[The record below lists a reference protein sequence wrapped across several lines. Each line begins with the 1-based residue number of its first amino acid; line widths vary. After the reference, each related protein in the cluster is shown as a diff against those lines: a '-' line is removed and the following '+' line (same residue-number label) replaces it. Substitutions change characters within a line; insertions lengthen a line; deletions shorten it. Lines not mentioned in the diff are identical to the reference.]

1 MRTFLFVSIVL
12 AACGTAVGQQNLDL
26 AQMHNWT
33 IVVAKDAIP
42 SEQYAAEEF
51 QGLFRQAAGLD
62 LPIQNAAPKSTGNI
76 FIGPGAGLAA
86 SPVALQVD
94 DLGEEGLRIRIQAD
108 NIAIAGGRPRG
119 TLYGVYEF
127 MEKYLGIR
135 FLTFDHTY
143 IPQKTSWSIPCED
156 YQYIPP
162 FSFRWSYYK
171 ENADHPEFAAKL
183 RVNTTTTDEKIG
195 GITRQSLINHSL
207 YRLLPVEQFGKDHPE
222 YFALVDGK
230 RVLEIGGGG
239 PEVCVTNPEV
249 IEIVAQN
256 VIKELDQ
263 NPGQKNISVSQND
276 NDAYCRCER
285 CEEINRREGTPMGS
299 HLAFVNAV
307 AERVEKKYPDVKIGT
322 LAYWYTRKAPK
333 TIKPRKN
340 VQIQLCSIE
349 CCTLHPINDPD
360 CSRNREFCKD
370 MEDWGKICDDIW
382 VWNYNTN
389 FRCYDL
395 PFPNLRSIGPN
406 VQYFLQNHVK
416 GLFMQ
421 ANGNGNTG
429 EMCDLRNYVIS
440 RCIWDPSR
448 NSWDLVQE
456 FCRLHYADA
465 AQPIMDYLTML
476 HDNAEACGMHP
487 GCFPSTAEVG
497 LTPEISLKS
506 LAYFDR
512 ALHSTKDNAVRAR
525 VEKASICAHKAVLET
540 CATLEYKDGEYIVGL
555 PKPQRHVIDRYIDL
569 CKRYNMS
576 MAAETR
582 PAADYFKEITEA
594 VGRRYAAQRIENPV
608 WQLTIIPED
617 SGKIVE
623 MIHKPSGRNM
633 LAPREGGGRL
643 GDPFWIGTIREVRLT
658 GDGWKSPGPFHAV
671 ADANGLQLTCDFPD
685 GSVLVRR
692 IGFRADE
699 PEKIRFETFVIQE
712 GAEPQGYQFKL
723 IPHFCTF
730 TRSEDSAVFTAYV
743 KTDKWMPF
751 NKDWQGNKGP
761 LEDLLQKGTGECA
774 LFNHEAKCGILL
786 KYRPEQFVKAGLW
799 WAPPCQQANLELT
812 TKPVELK
819 TGQVLTFGY
828 SCEYLDKAPM

>member
-1 MRTFLFVSIVL
+1 
-12 AACGTAVGQQNLDL
+12 
-26 AQMHNWT
+26 
-33 IVVAKDAIP
+33 
-42 SEQYAAEEF
+42 
-51 QGLFRQAAGLD
+51 
-62 LPIQNAAPKSTGNI
+62 
-76 FIGPGAGLAA
+76 
-86 SPVALQVD
+86 
-94 DLGEEGLRIRIQAD
+94 
-108 NIAIAGGRPRG
+108 
-119 TLYGVYEF
+119 
-127 MEKYLGIR
+127 
-135 FLTFDHTY
+135 
-143 IPQKTSWSIPCED
+143 
-156 YQYIPP
+156 
-162 FSFRWSYYK
+162 
-171 ENADHPEFAAKL
+171 
-183 RVNTTTTDEKIG
+183 
-195 GITRQSLINHSL
+195 
-207 YRLLPVEQFGKDHPE
+207 
-222 YFALVDGK
+222 
-230 RVLEIGGGG
+230 
-239 PEVCVTNPEV
+239 
-249 IEIVAQN
+249 
-256 VIKELDQ
+256 
-263 NPGQKNISVSQND
+263 
-276 NDAYCRCER
+276 
-285 CEEINRREGTPMGS
+285 
-299 HLAFVNAV
+299 
-307 AERVEKKYPDVKIGT
+307 
-322 LAYWYTRKAPK
+322 
-333 TIKPRKN
+333 
-340 VQIQLCSIE
+340 
-349 CCTLHPINDPD
+349 
-360 CSRNREFCKD
+360 
-370 MEDWGKICDDIW
+370 
-382 VWNYNTN
+382 
-389 FRCYDL
+389 
-395 PFPNLRSIGPN
+395 
-406 VQYFLQNHVK
+406 
-416 GLFMQ
+416 
-421 ANGNGNTG
+421 
-429 EMCDLRNYVIS
+429 
-440 RCIWDPSR
+440 
-448 NSWDLVQE
+448 
-456 FCRLHYADA
+456 
-465 AQPIMDYLTML
+465 
-476 HDNAEACGMHP
+476 
-487 GCFPSTAEVG
+487 
-497 LTPEISLKS
+497 
-506 LAYFDR
+506 
-512 ALHSTKDNAVRAR
+512 
-525 VEKASICAHKAVLET
+525 
-540 CATLEYKDGEYIVGL
+540 VGL